1 MSAARL
7 RLVFLALGMVLA
19 LPAALLVRRALA
31 SVELEREARELAVAE
46 RAFDEMERTL
56 TELLR
61 GEEARPASDYDF
73 AREDSPLRREPA
85 GGPALGWF
93 QIEADGRVSSPAW
106 ASGAAQLAE
115 RVAGEG
121 ARLEAAARKPAP
133 SPPARGAK
141 PKRSDSQ
148 APPAPAPGAMAEA
161 QPAPRF
167 AHEDAHATPLAVAPA
182 AEVALPSPTPAQ
194 EPLATDA
201 FEALAKL
208 NTGAKEREERRQ
220 RVYVEEQA
228 VADEIVPT
236 DRRAEATS
244 RAEPVAAA
252 EPPAE
257 EARTSS
263 SLSPRELVEHALSTD
278 AAAPAIPTSTE
289 FSVPER
295 ELGGRVEAD
304 AATPVEMKRDHEAPA
319 PALAEG
325 AGVLAS
331 TEAGQKDIPAALGA
345 ATAEGP
351 ARGKS
356 EPALTPAPPLAAA
369 PAAADAASELV
380 RVVVDPMRGR
390 LAQSGE
396 LLLVRS
402 AWIGDRGVR
411 QGVVLD
417 VGAVEAALAGTTL
430 ATGALPGA
438 LVELAPAR
446 KLAWSG
452 AGSEELRVFTHRFAE
467 PFDPLAVKLSFEPF
481 AEDGARSVYWLAA
494 LFALAGAGGLFAV
507 YRMAAVALHFAE
519 RRSNFAS
526 AVSHELKTPLTA
538 IRLYAEMLRDGLVAG
553 EDKRREYYGSITA
566 ETERLSR
573 LINNV
578 LEFSRLERGA
588 RALELRVGDVRP
600 VVREA
605 VDLLRGHAEQHGFE
619 LSLALD
625 EELPAVRFERD
636 ALMQV
641 VFNLVDNAIKYGR
654 GAPSRIEVSCARA
667 GEGVAVSVR
676 DHGAG
681 VPREELGRILEPFY
695 RRGDELTRSAQG
707 AGIGLALVRSLVQQM
722 GGALRVAN
730 ADGGG
735 LVASIELSRARA

>member
-1 MSAARL
+1 MTTARL
-7 RLVFLALGMVLA
+7 RLVFLALGLVLA

-31 SVELEREARELAVAE
+31 SVELEREARERAVAE
-46 RAFDEMERTL
+46 RAFDEMERAL

-61 GEEARPASDYDF
+61 EEEARPASDYDF
-73 AREDSPLRREPA
+73 TRDDSPLREQPVA
-85 GGPALGWF
+85 GLALGWF
-93 QIEADGRVSSPAW
+93 QIEADGSVSSPEW
-106 ASGAAQLAE
+106 ASGAAEIAA

-121 ARLEAAARKPAP
+121 ARLEATARRRNAPASARATKPTREAP
-133 SPPARGAK
+133 R
-141 PKRSDSQ
+141 
-148 APPAPAPGAMAEA
+148 APLAPAPTELARALEE
-161 QPAPRF
+161 PRS
-167 AHEDAHATPLAVAPA
+167 AHEVAHAT
-182 AEVALPSPTPAQ
+182 EVAAAAAPEVAIPSPTP

-208 NTGAKEREERRQ
+208 NTGAKEREERKQ

-228 VADEIVPT
+228 VAEEIVLT
-236 DRRAEATS
+236 ARRAEAAS
-244 RAEPVAAA
+244 SAEAAA
-252 EPPAE
+252 LPEVPAAE
-257 EARTSS
+257 SS
-263 SLSPRELVEHALSTD
+263 GAASLSPREIVERALSADALDATTSTKAEFSTPQLEAGALGASD
-278 AAAPAIPTSTE
+278 AAGGAEFASEGDSALRQREVVATEAAPLE
-289 FSVPER
+289 
-295 ELGGRVEAD
+295 
-304 AATPVEMKRDHEAPA
+304 EAPA
-319 PALAEG
+319 AEPLPVAAQDARELARDKRD
-325 AGVLAS
+325 A
-331 TEAGQKDIPAALGA
+331 D
-345 ATAEGP
+345 AT
-351 ARGKS
+351 
-356 EPALTPAPPLAAA
+356 LAAA
-369 PAAADAASELV
+369 PTATEPASELV
-380 RVVVDPMRGR
+380 RVIVDPMRGR
-390 LAQSGE
+390 LAPSGE
-396 LLLVRS
+396 LLLLRS

-417 VGAVEAALAGTTL
+417 VRAIEAALASATL

-438 LVELAPAR
+438 RVALAPAR
-446 KLAWSG
+446 ELAWSG
-452 AGSEELRVFTHRFAE
+452 AGTAELRIFTHRFVE
-467 PFDPLAVKLSFEPF
+467 PFDPLAVKLSFAAF

-538 IRLYAEMLRDGLVAG
+538 IRLYAEMLRDGLVSG

-578 LEFSRLERGA
+578 LEFSRLERGT
-588 RALELRVGDVRP
+588 RTLELRIGDVGS

-619 LSLALD
+619 LALSLED
-625 EELPAVRFERD
+625 ELPAVRFERD
-636 ALMQV
+636 ALVQV

-654 GAPSRIEVSCARA
+654 GAQPRVEVSCRRA
-667 GEGVAVSVR
+667 GEGVAIAVR

-695 RRGDELTRSAQG
+695 RRGDELTRTAQG
-707 AGIGLALVRSLVQQM
+707 AGIGLALVRSLAQQM

-735 LVASIELSRARA
+735 LIASIELSGARA